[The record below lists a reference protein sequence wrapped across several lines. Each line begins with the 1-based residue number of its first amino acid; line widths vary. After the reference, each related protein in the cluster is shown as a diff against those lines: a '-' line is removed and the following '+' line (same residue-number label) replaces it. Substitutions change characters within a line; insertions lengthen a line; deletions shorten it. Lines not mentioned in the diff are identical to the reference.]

1 MIHNN
6 TATVAMLGDTLIYVL
21 DDMTENGPSYLS
33 RDYNL
38 QHYKEHMDHLE
49 IASKLA
55 LLREC
60 LCARPPVPLLP
71 ENILHSIELIL
82 MRVSDHKLLT
92 PISSLSPSRTINH
105 DASRH
110 SNIHLWKGDITTL
123 TGITAIT
130 NAANNQG
137 LGCFQPTHRC
147 IDNIIHTEAGPRL
160 REECFWLMKKR
171 SKDLEPGD
179 VLVTGA
185 HALHASSVI
194 HTVGPQPKRGG
205 SPTNLER
212 AQLAK
217 CYEGILDA
225 VELLPLG
232 QDGRKSVAL
241 CCISTGLFA
250 FPADEAAKIAVSTV
264 TKWLKGHPSTTI
276 TDVVFNTFTESDT
289 KIYTTLLDS
298 SSTSISPLIKS
309 PAEGS
314 LQVAQDWL
322 RSADAI
328 LVTAGAGL
336 SAAEGLDYHSRDLF
350 KKHFPGFL
358 KFGLTSLYSC
368 LNNCRNDAVVPS
380 TPLVA
385 EALPFIDPVSQKL
398 TDSSKI
404 PICRFCGSK
413 MSICVR
419 AGSWFNQ
426 TPYKNGEAQWKAWK
440 SRITK
445 EKKKLVILELGVGMN
460 TPGVLRWPNEDLVE
474 RSQGLVKLIRVG
486 IGAEAM
492 VPWEQEDGGLST
504 FIQGDIQRVV
514 PLLLDDQK
522 MGLDAL
528 TKLAS
533 AGEAVYQNLSKKWEH
548 KKRKQAEKEWLAKHA
563 EEIRQRNEFL
573 SLVSTKITGDS
584 SLEMAPLICNPYEMH
599 RAVFLITTPISFG
612 VLEVSQSS
620 YKLLARHVGMSLNSV
635 SHWAVCVIDRGL
647 GECYC
652 YDLMSDRLELT
663 MLGKNYFRV
672 AAITPEFVNTW
683 SSCYYIGETTKTHD
697 EIQEIGNRHI
707 GRNPRYSLLSNNC
720 QHLVDSL
727 VKELCNGKVI
737 SQAKLD
743 EELSLASPKIA
754 RDLLVGRIRSKMD
767 GGGESEDSPSIKEH
781 LEAIKSTWGERK
793 LLK

>member
-1 MIHNN
+1 MSQVTMIHNSPA
-6 TATVAMLGDTLIYVL
+6 TAAMLDYTLIYVL

-49 IASKLA
+49 TASKLA

-71 ENILHSIELIL
+71 ENIMHNIELIL
-82 MRVSDHKLLT
+82 MRVRDHKLFT
-92 PISSLSPSRTINH
+92 PLSSLSLSQTIKH

-110 SNIHLWKGDITTL
+110 TNIHLWKGDIATL

-130 NAANNQG
+130 NAANSQG

-160 REECFWLMKKR
+160 REECFWLMRER

-179 VLVTGA
+179 LLVTGG

-194 HTVGPQPKRGG
+194 HTVGPQLKRGA
-205 SPTNLER
+205 SPTDLER
-212 AQLAK
+212 SQLAK
-217 CYEGILDA
+217 CYKGILDA
-225 VELLPLG
+225 VELLPPG
-232 QDGRKSVAL
+232 EDGRKSVAL

-264 TKWLKGHPSTTI
+264 TAWLESHSSTTI

-289 KIYTTLLDS
+289 KIYTAILGSHSTRITPPITS
-298 SSTSISPLIKS
+298 S
-309 PAEGS
+309 AEGS

-322 RSADAI
+322 GSADAI

-358 KFGLTSLYSC
+358 KFGLISLYSVFGYNEWPSEEYRWGYYFTHLNMISNWSNTPTYQALIPWLKDFGSDAFVRTSNADGLFLANGWSEGQLSTPQGSYAYLQC

-514 PLLLDDQK
+514 PLLLDD
-522 MGLDAL
+522 
-528 TKLAS
+528 
-533 AGEAVYQNLSKKWEH
+533 V
-548 KKRKQAEKEWLAKHA
+548 RK
-563 EEIRQRNEFL
+563 
-573 SLVSTKITGDS
+573 
-584 SLEMAPLICNPYEMH
+584 
-599 RAVFLITTPISFG
+599 
-612 VLEVSQSS
+612 
-620 YKLLARHVGMSLNSV
+620 
-635 SHWAVCVIDRGL
+635 
-647 GECYC
+647 
-652 YDLMSDRLELT
+652 
-663 MLGKNYFRV
+663 
-672 AAITPEFVNTW
+672 
-683 SSCYYIGETTKTHD
+683 
-697 EIQEIGNRHI
+697 
-707 GRNPRYSLLSNNC
+707 
-720 QHLVDSL
+720 
-727 VKELCNGKVI
+727 
-737 SQAKLD
+737 
-743 EELSLASPKIA
+743 
-754 RDLLVGRIRSKMD
+754 
-767 GGGESEDSPSIKEH
+767 
-781 LEAIKSTWGERK
+781 
-793 LLK
+793 